1 MKKLVSVLVAFA
13 VAAFIAVPAQAQ
25 QGTWEIGMDG
35 GLLFSSYDIDGMDST
50 LDFSLPFQALRV
62 GVFITPQISIEPTF
76 GFDRMDFGDDDT
88 VTALTF
94 HTFGLIHFSP
104 DRTRSQFFVG
114 AGGGLDYVSFGFD
127 GESESDTQWSAGL
140 GAGVKVPFRSN
151 VSLRLSG
158 AYLRGFESDFMP
170 DVNRVRGSV
179 GLSFFLD

>member
-1 MKKLVSVLVAFA
+1 MKKLASVLVAFA
-13 VAAFIAVPAQAQ
+13 VAASMATPAHAQ

-35 GLLFSSYDIDGMDST
+35 GLMFTSFDIDGVDST
-50 LDFSLPFQALRV
+50 LDFSLPFQLLRV
-62 GVFITPQISIEPTF
+62 GVFVTPQISIEPTF

-88 VTALTF
+88 MTTMTF
-94 HTFGLIHFSP
+94 HTFGLFHFSP

-127 GESESDTQWSAGL
+127 GESESDTQWSVGL
-140 GAGVKVPFRSN
+140 GVGVKVPLRSS
-151 VSLRLSG
+151 VSVRLSG

-170 DVNRVRGSV
+170 DVNRFRGSV